1 MANKLYNI
9 AGMSTAT
16 VGIAN
21 LVLGAALPGMITF
34 NNAGVL
40 NADVVSYSIRDGIN
54 TEVGQGTYTTVGAL
68 LSRDVVYNS
77 TNGGAKIVL
86 SGTSSVYIA
95 VLASDV
101 QYVLPAG
108 GAANQILKNAGLVGQ
123 GAWGTVT
130 ESAGA
135 LAAITTI
142 NMSNQLTNTL
152 AIGTS
157 PFAVTSTTVNAN
169 LNADLLD
176 GQHGAYYAVSG
187 GEVIL
192 APATSVRNVIQP
204 TGDFIALTVKG
215 NATQTANLQE
225 WQKSTAAVQISFDD
239 NGGAIFNEAGN
250 AAGDFRVESDTE
262 ANIVFLD
269 ASADTVQFGGTVN
282 STQIAKGGRY
292 SHLGTARKTWT
303 KYTAASVTITVGGAD
318 ASSIVANLQT
328 MADGN
333 FFHLDEVA
341 ATPAIDMYV
350 EFTGV
355 TAFEKVRALGIYA
368 GSATHAVAVQVRNWS
383 VANQW
388 DTFNAM
394 QTGKEDTTTANGY
407 IMGNYE
413 FRVYDD
419 TNYIG
424 TGGDAG
430 KVRVRFYHTMAGSA
444 AHDFY
449 LDEVSLRQ

>member
-1 MANKLYNI
+1 LDL
-9 AGMSTAT
+9 T
-16 VGIAN
+16 
-21 LVLGAALPGMITF
+21 
-34 NNAGVL
+34 GV
-40 NADVVSYSIRDGIN
+40 
-54 TEVGQGTYTTVGAL
+54 
-68 LSRDVVYNS
+68 
-77 TNGGAKIVL
+77 
-86 SGTSSVYIA
+86 
-95 VLASDV
+95 SDV
-101 QYVLPAG
+101 IQ
-108 GAANQILKNAGLVGQ
+108 LK
-123 GAWGTVT
+123 
-130 ESAGA
+130 
-135 LAAITTI
+135 
-142 NMSNQLTNTL
+142 
-152 AIGTS
+152 
-157 PFAVTSTTVNAN
+157 
-169 LNADLLD
+169 
-176 GQHGAYYAVSG
+176 
-187 GEVIL
+187 
-192 APATSVRNVIQP
+192 
-204 TGDFIALTVKG
+204 VKG
-215 NATQTANLQE
+215 NATQTANSFEL
-225 WQKSTAAVQISFDD
+225 QKSTAAVQISFDD
-239 NGGAIFNEAGN
+239 NGGAVFNEAGN

-262 ANIVFLD
+262 PNMVLLD
-269 ASADTVQFGGTVN
+269 SDGDTDGALYLGGTTNGSKVN
-282 STQIAKGGRY
+282 KGGRY

-368 GSATHAVAVQVRNWS
+368 GSAAHAVAVQVRNWS